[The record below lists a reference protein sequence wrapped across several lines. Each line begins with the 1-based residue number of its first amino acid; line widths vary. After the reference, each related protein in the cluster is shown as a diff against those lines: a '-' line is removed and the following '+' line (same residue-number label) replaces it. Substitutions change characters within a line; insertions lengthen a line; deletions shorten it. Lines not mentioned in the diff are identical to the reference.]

1 MYNMERILR
10 KETLK
15 GCWNC
20 LQIVSVKGL
29 TDTEILYNATG
40 VITGGIVLAKKKQ
53 KRDNTYGSGLEK
65 ELDSIMGTDV
75 KIKNENTQKN
85 QQKKKTPV
93 KSGKKKKK
101 RGSNVKYAVIGCAV
115 VAVVAA
121 GALGGT
127 YVYKA
132 QEYKDVFFPNTTINS
147 IDCSKKTVEEV
158 EEIIRSN
165 VEDYALSV
173 KFRDGESLVING
185 AEIEYKYNKNNDISD
200 LLRSQNIMS
209 WYQESQKPKEYTV
222 NSSTSFDE
230 DKLTQIISECDELQP
245 IHQTAPK
252 DAYMDYKDGKFVI
265 EKEDP
270 GNSLDEQ
277 ALIAAVVEAVSS
289 GVTELNVEETGVYA
303 QPAVTSE
310 DEKMMKTVQQLNQ
323 YVGASITYILPQ
335 GNKVLDG
342 TTMIEWLDKD
352 EDGNYTRD
360 DEAFNEKLKEFVTE
374 LAKETDTLGGTMDF
388 KSTYGTVVSVKTVDV
403 GWKIDQ
409 TKELETLKSNIENGD
424 CLEREPEYKSRM
436 ASAENGGF
444 GNTYI
449 EVDLTSQHVYFYKE
463 GKVVWSSDCV
473 SGKMTKDRYTP
484 SGVYL
489 LDYKTKD
496 RDLKGE
502 KLPNGEYS
510 YVSHVDYWMP
520 FYGGYGFHDA
530 SWRSRFGGS
539 IYNYSGSHGCIN
551 LPKSK
556 AATLYDLIDKE
567 VPIVIFYRHDFTLR
581 PAEPKMTNDGEGTAS
596 SSKSESSSKEESS
609 SKKEES
615 SSKKEESSSKKEE
628 SSSKQEPSSST
639 DNSSGGSSGGSSS
652 SAETPPENSSSSEN
666 TSGDADISTG
676 EETTE

>member
-1 MYNMERILR
+1 M
-10 KETLK
+10 
-15 GCWNC
+15 
-20 LQIVSVKGL
+20 
-29 TDTEILYNATG
+29 
-40 VITGGIVLAKKKQ
+40 AKKKQ
-53 KRDNTYGSGLEK
+53 KKDNSYGSGLEK

-75 KIKNENTQKN
+75 KIKNENTQKS
-85 QQKKKTPV
+85 QQNKKTPV
-93 KSGKKKKK
+93 KSGTKKKKK
-101 RGSNVKYAVIGCAV
+101 GYKVKYAVIGCAAV
-115 VAVVAA
+115 VVVAA

-127 YVYKA
+127 YFYKA
-132 QEYKDVFFPNTTINS
+132 QEYKKVFFPNTTINS
-147 IDCSKKTVEEV
+147 IDCSKKTAEEV

-165 VEDYALSV
+165 IEDYELTV
-173 KFRDGESLVING
+173 KFRDGESLVIDGN
-185 AEIEYKYNKNNDISD
+185 EIEYKYNKSDEISD
-200 LLRSQNIMS
+200 LLRKQNILN
-209 WYQESQKPKEYTV
+209 WYQESRNPKEYTV

-230 DKLTQIISECDELQP
+230 DKLIQIVSECNELQP
-245 IHQTAPK
+245 IHQSAPK
-252 DAYMDYKDGKFVI
+252 DAYMDYKDGKYVI

-270 GNSLDEQ
+270 GNKIDEQ
-277 ALIAAVVEAVSS
+277 VLTSAVVDAVSS
-289 GVTELNVEETGVYA
+289 GITEIDAEETGAYA

-310 DEKMMKTVQQLNQ
+310 DEKMVKQVQQLNQ
-323 YVGASITYILPQ
+323 YVGASITYVLPQ

-360 DEAFNEKLKEFVTE
+360 DEVFDKKLKEFVTE
-374 LAKETDTLGGTMDF
+374 LAEETDTLGGTMDF

-409 TKELETLKSNIENGD
+409 TKELETLKANIENGE

-436 ASAENGGF
+436 TSAENGGF

-489 LDYKTKD
+489 LDYKTTD

-530 SWRSRFGGS
+530 SWRSKFGGS

-556 AATLYDLIDKE
+556 AGTLYDLIDKE
-567 VPIVIFYRHDFTLR
+567 VPIVIFYRHDYTLR
-581 PAEPKMTNDGEGTAS
+581 PAEPKATSDGEGTA
-596 SSKSESSSKEESS
+596 
-609 SKKEES
+609 S

-628 SSSKQEPSSST
+628 SSSKQE
-639 DNSSGGSSGGSSS
+639 SSS
-652 SAETPPENSSSSEN
+652 SAEVPSAEPPAPVETPPENPETSGN
-666 TSGDADISTG
+666 TSGDAGISTVQ
-676 EETTE
+676 ETSE

>member
-1 MYNMERILR
+1 M
-10 KETLK
+10 
-15 GCWNC
+15 
-20 LQIVSVKGL
+20 
-29 TDTEILYNATG
+29 
-40 VITGGIVLAKKKQ
+40 AKKKQ
-53 KRDNTYGSGLEK
+53 KKDNSYGSGLEK

-75 KIKNENTQKN
+75 KIKNENTQKS
-85 QQKKKTPV
+85 QQNKKTPV
-93 KSGKKKKK
+93 KSGTKKKKT
-101 RGSNVKYAVIGCAV
+101 GSKVKYAVIGCAAV
-115 VAVVAA
+115 VVVAA

-127 YVYKA
+127 YFYKA
-132 QEYKDVFFPNTTINS
+132 QEYKKVFFPNTTINS
-147 IDCSKKTVEEV
+147 IDCSKKTAEEV

-165 VEDYALSV
+165 IEDYELTV
-173 KFRDGESLVING
+173 KFRDGESLVIDGN
-185 AEIEYKYNKNNDISD
+185 EIEYKYNKSDEISD
-200 LLRSQNIMS
+200 LLRKQNILN
-209 WYQESQKPKEYTV
+209 WYQESRNPKEYTV

-230 DKLTQIISECDELQP
+230 DKLIQIVSECNELQP
-245 IHQTAPK
+245 MHQSAPK
-252 DAYMDYKDGKFVI
+252 DAYMDYKDGKYVI

-270 GNSLDEQ
+270 GNKIDEQ
-277 ALIAAVVEAVSS
+277 ELTSAVVDAVSS
-289 GVTELNVEETGVYA
+289 GITEIDAEETGAYA

-310 DEKMMKTVQQLNQ
+310 DEKMVKQVQQLNQ
-323 YVGASITYILPQ
+323 YVGASITYVLPQ

-360 DEAFNEKLKEFVTE
+360 DEVFDKKLKEFVTE
-374 LAKETDTLGGTMDF
+374 LAEETDTLGGTMDF

-409 TKELETLKSNIENGD
+409 TKELETLKANIENGE

-436 ASAENGGF
+436 TSAENGGF

-489 LDYKTKD
+489 LDYKTTD

-530 SWRSRFGGS
+530 SWRSKFGGS

-556 AATLYDLIDKE
+556 AGTLYDLIDKE
-567 VPIVIFYRHDFTLR
+567 VPIVIFYRHDYTLR
-581 PAEPKMTNDGEGTAS
+581 PAEPKATSDGEGTA
-596 SSKSESSSKEESS
+596 SS

-628 SSSKQEPSSST
+628 SSSKQE
-639 DNSSGGSSGGSSS
+639 SSS
-652 SAETPPENSSSSEN
+652 SAEVPSAEPPAPVETPPENPETSGN
-666 TSGDADISTG
+666 TSGDAGISTVQ
-676 EETTE
+676 ETSE

>member
-1 MYNMERILR
+1 M
-10 KETLK
+10 
-15 GCWNC
+15 
-20 LQIVSVKGL
+20 
-29 TDTEILYNATG
+29 
-40 VITGGIVLAKKKQ
+40 AKKKQ
-53 KRDNTYGSGLEK
+53 KKDNSYGSGLEK

-75 KIKNENTQKN
+75 KIKNENTQKS
-85 QQKKKTPV
+85 QQNKKTPV
-93 KSGKKKKK
+93 KSGTKKKKK
-101 RGSNVKYAVIGCAV
+101 GSKVKYAVIGCAAV
-115 VAVVAA
+115 VVVAA

-127 YVYKA
+127 YFYKA
-132 QEYKDVFFPNTTINS
+132 QEYKKVFFPNTTINS
-147 IDCSKKTVEEV
+147 IDCSKKTAEEV

-165 VEDYALSV
+165 IEDYELTV
-173 KFRDGESLVING
+173 KFRDGESLVIDGN
-185 AEIEYKYNKNNDISD
+185 EIEYKYNKSDEISD
-200 LLRSQNIMS
+200 LLRKQNILN
-209 WYQESQKPKEYTV
+209 WYQESRNPKEYTV

-230 DKLTQIISECDELQP
+230 DKLIQIVSECNELQP
-245 IHQTAPK
+245 IHQSAPK
-252 DAYMDYKDGKFVI
+252 DAYMDYKDGKYVI

-270 GNSLDEQ
+270 GNKIDEQ
-277 ALIAAVVEAVSS
+277 VLTSAVVDAVSS
-289 GVTELNVEETGVYA
+289 GITEIDAEETGAYA

-310 DEKMMKTVQQLNQ
+310 DEKMVKQVQQLNQ
-323 YVGASITYILPQ
+323 YVGASITYVLPQ

-360 DEAFNEKLKEFVTE
+360 DEVFDKKLKEFVTE
-374 LAKETDTLGGTMDF
+374 LAEETDTLGGTMDF

-409 TKELETLKSNIENGD
+409 TKELETLKANIENGE

-436 ASAENGGF
+436 TSAENGGF

-489 LDYKTKD
+489 LDYKTTD

-530 SWRSRFGGS
+530 SWRSKFGGS

-556 AATLYDLIDKE
+556 AGTLYDLIDKE
-567 VPIVIFYRHDFTLR
+567 VPIVIFYRHDYTLR
-581 PAEPKMTNDGEGTAS
+581 PAEPKATSDGEGTAS
-596 SSKSESSSKEESS
+596 SSKKEESSSKKEESSSKKEESSSKKEESS

-628 SSSKQEPSSST
+628 SSSKQE
-639 DNSSGGSSGGSSS
+639 SSS
-652 SAETPPENSSSSEN
+652 SAEVPSAEPPAPVETPPENPETSGN
-666 TSGDADISTG
+666 TSGDAGISTVQ
-676 EETTE
+676 ETSE

>member
-1 MYNMERILR
+1 M
-10 KETLK
+10 
-15 GCWNC
+15 
-20 LQIVSVKGL
+20 
-29 TDTEILYNATG
+29 
-40 VITGGIVLAKKKQ
+40 AKKKQ
-53 KRDNTYGSGLEK
+53 KKDNSYGSGLEK

-75 KIKNENTQKN
+75 KIKNENTQKS
-85 QQKKKTPV
+85 QQNKKTPV
-93 KSGKKKKK
+93 KSGTKKKKK
-101 RGSNVKYAVIGCAV
+101 GSKVKYAVIGCAAV
-115 VAVVAA
+115 VVVAA

-127 YVYKA
+127 YFYKA
-132 QEYKDVFFPNTTINS
+132 QEYKKVFFPNTTINS

-230 DKLTQIISECDELQP
+230 DKLIQIVSECNELQP
-245 IHQTAPK
+245 IHQSAPK
-252 DAYMDYKDGKFVI
+252 DAYMDYKDGKYVI

-270 GNSLDEQ
+270 GNKIDEQ
-277 ALIAAVVEAVSS
+277 VLTSAVVDAVSS
-289 GVTELNVEETGVYA
+289 GITEIDAEETGAYA

-310 DEKMMKTVQQLNQ
+310 DEKMVKQVQQLNQ
-323 YVGASITYILPQ
+323 YVGASITYVLPQ

-360 DEAFNEKLKEFVTE
+360 DEVFDKKLKEFVTE
-374 LAKETDTLGGTMDF
+374 LAEETDTLGGTMDF

-409 TKELETLKSNIENGD
+409 TKELETLKANIENGE

-436 ASAENGGF
+436 TSAENGGF

-489 LDYKTKD
+489 LDYKTTD

-530 SWRSRFGGS
+530 SWRSKFGGS

-556 AATLYDLIDKE
+556 AGTLYDLIDKE
-567 VPIVIFYRHDFTLR
+567 VPIVIFYRHDYTLR
-581 PAEPKMTNDGEGTAS
+581 PAEPKATSDGEGTAS
-596 SSKSESSSKEESS
+596 SSKKEESSSKKEESSSKKEESSSKKEESS

-628 SSSKQEPSSST
+628 SSSKQE
-639 DNSSGGSSGGSSS
+639 SSS
-652 SAETPPENSSSSEN
+652 SAEVPSAEPPAPVETPPENPETSGN
-666 TSGDADISTG
+666 TSGDAGISTVQ
-676 EETTE
+676 ETSE

>member
-1 MYNMERILR
+1 M
-10 KETLK
+10 
-15 GCWNC
+15 
-20 LQIVSVKGL
+20 
-29 TDTEILYNATG
+29 
-40 VITGGIVLAKKKQ
+40 AKKKQ
-53 KRDNTYGSGLEK
+53 KKDNSYGSGLEK

-75 KIKNENTQKN
+75 KIKNENTQKS
-85 QQKKKTPV
+85 QQNKKTPV
-93 KSGKKKKK
+93 KSGTKKKKK
-101 RGSNVKYAVIGCAV
+101 GSKVKYAVIGCAAV
-115 VAVVAA
+115 VVVAA

-127 YVYKA
+127 YFYKA
-132 QEYKDVFFPNTTINS
+132 QEYKKVFFPNTTINS
-147 IDCSKKTVEEV
+147 IDCSKKTAEEV

-165 VEDYALSV
+165 IEDYELTV
-173 KFRDGESLVING
+173 KFRDGESLVIDGN
-185 AEIEYKYNKNNDISD
+185 EIEYKYNKSDEISD
-200 LLRSQNIMS
+200 LLRKQNILN
-209 WYQESQKPKEYTV
+209 WYQESRNPKEYTV

-230 DKLTQIISECDELQP
+230 DKLIQIVSECNELQP
-245 IHQTAPK
+245 IHQSAPK
-252 DAYMDYKDGKFVI
+252 DAYMDYKDGKYVI

-270 GNSLDEQ
+270 GNKIDEQ
-277 ALIAAVVEAVSS
+277 VLTSAVVDAVSS
-289 GVTELNVEETGVYA
+289 GITEIDAEETGAYA

-310 DEKMMKTVQQLNQ
+310 DEKMVKQVQQLNQ
-323 YVGASITYILPQ
+323 YVGASITYVLPQ

-360 DEAFNEKLKEFVTE
+360 DEVFDKKLKEFVTE
-374 LAKETDTLGGTMDF
+374 LAEETDTLGGTMDF

-409 TKELETLKSNIENGD
+409 TKELETLKANIENGE

-436 ASAENGGF
+436 TSAENGGF
-444 GNTYI
+444 GNTEI

-489 LDYKTKD
+489 LDYKTQD

-556 AATLYDLIDKE
+556 ASALYDLIDKE
-567 VPIVIFYRHDFTLR
+567 VPIVIFYRHDYTLR
-581 PAEPKMTNDGEGTAS
+581 PAEPKVTSDGEGTAS
-596 SSKSESSSKEESS
+596 SSKDESSSKKEESS

-628 SSSKQEPSSST
+628 SSSKQETSSST
-639 DNSSGGSSGGSSS
+639 ENSSGGSSS
-652 SAETPPENSSSSEN
+652 SAETPPENPESSGN
-666 TSGDADISTG
+666 TSGDAGIATG
-676 EETTE
+676 EQATE

>member
-1 MYNMERILR
+1 M
-10 KETLK
+10 
-15 GCWNC
+15 
-20 LQIVSVKGL
+20 
-29 TDTEILYNATG
+29 
-40 VITGGIVLAKKKQ
+40 AKKKQ
-53 KRDNTYGSGLEK
+53 KKDNSYGSGLEK

-75 KIKNENTQKN
+75 KIKNENTQKS
-85 QQKKKTPV
+85 QQNKKTPV
-93 KSGKKKKK
+93 KSGTKKKKK
-101 RGSNVKYAVIGCAV
+101 GSKVKYAVIGCAAV
-115 VAVVAA
+115 VVVAA

-127 YVYKA
+127 YFYKA
-132 QEYKDVFFPNTTINS
+132 QEYKKVFFPNTTINS
-147 IDCSKKTVEEV
+147 IDCSKKTAEEV

-165 VEDYALSV
+165 IEDYELTV
-173 KFRDGESLVING
+173 KFRDGESLVIDGN
-185 AEIEYKYNKNNDISD
+185 EIEYKYNKSDEISD
-200 LLRSQNIMS
+200 LLRKQNILN
-209 WYQESQKPKEYTV
+209 WYQESRNPKEYTV
-222 NSSTSFDE
+222 NRSTSFDE
-230 DKLTQIISECDELQP
+230 DKLIQIVSECNELQP
-245 IHQTAPK
+245 IHQSAPK
-252 DAYMDYKDGKFVI
+252 DAYMDYKDGKYVI

-270 GNSLDEQ
+270 GNKIDEQ
-277 ALIAAVVEAVSS
+277 VLTSAVVDAVSS
-289 GVTELNVEETGVYA
+289 GITEIDAEETGAYA

-310 DEKMMKTVQQLNQ
+310 DEKMVKQVQQLNK
-323 YVGASITYILPQ
+323 YVGASITYVLPQ

-360 DEAFNEKLKEFVTE
+360 DEVFDKKLKEFVTE
-374 LAKETDTLGGTMDF
+374 LAEETDTLGGTMDF

-409 TKELETLKSNIENGD
+409 TKELETLKANIENGE

-436 ASAENGGF
+436 TSAENGGF

-489 LDYKTKD
+489 LDYKTTD

-530 SWRSRFGGS
+530 SWRSKFGGS

-556 AATLYDLIDKE
+556 AGTLYDLIDKE
-567 VPIVIFYRHDFTLR
+567 VPIVIFYRHDYTLR
-581 PAEPKMTNDGEGTAS
+581 PAEPKATSDGEGTA
-596 SSKSESSSKEESS
+596 SS

-628 SSSKQEPSSST
+628 SSSKQE
-639 DNSSGGSSGGSSS
+639 SSS
-652 SAETPPENSSSSEN
+652 SAEVPAAEPPAPVETPPENPETSGH
-666 TSGDADISTG
+666 TSGDAGISTVQ
-676 EETTE
+676 ETSE